1 IAVVAS
7 ALVGRSHSARSRF
20 FFRTLPMVPGAIV
33 TNVVRLLAFA
43 VVAGA
48 LSLGLGSHVD
58 ACSCVQ
64 QTAAQQGARA
74 DVVFRGTVTVV
85 EPPITGLVISS
96 ADRSASV
103 SPSTRCT

>member
-1 IAVVAS
+1 
-7 ALVGRSHSARSRF
+7 
-20 FFRTLPMVPGAIV
+20 MVRGAIV

-96 ADRSASV
+96 ADPISIRFAV
-103 SPSTRCT
+103 DAVYKGRGDPHLLGLDRAIG